1 MSRNFTTLA
10 FAAITAMAA
19 TGAQAYTTFNGV
31 DGNNAETVLAV
42 TPNATAA
49 ENTFK
54 ANLVGTGTE
63 TFETQ
68 TTGAIAPLV
77 LSFGVAGTA
86 TLSGGGGSVQANAVG
101 LTNGAGRYSVP
112 GGTKFWEVTAGGTG
126 GAFTVN
132 FSQAIA
138 AFGFYGIDIGDFQGT
153 VSLEFLD
160 AANNILGTRA
170 VAAAPAATANASV
183 LYFGALADS
192 NAELF
197 RAVHFVTTTGMGD
210 KFAFDSF
217 TIGTQQQ
224 VNRTPEPSSL
234 ALVALSMLGLG
245 IAKRRRA

>member
-31 DGNNAETVLAV
+31 DGNNAETVLTV

-68 TTGAIAPLV
+68 TTGAVAPLM
-77 LSFGVAGTA
+77 LNFGVAGTA
-86 TLSGGGGSVQANAVG
+86 TLNNGNGAVRANVAG
-101 LTNGAGRYSVP
+101 QTNGSGRYSVP
-112 GGTKFWEVTAGGTG
+112 GGTKFWEVTAGGAAT
-126 GAFTVN
+126 FTVN
-132 FSQAIA
+132 FSQSIA
-138 AFGFYGIDIGDFQGT
+138 AFGFYGIDIGDFGGT
-153 VSLEFLD
+153 LSLEFLD
-160 AANNILGTRA
+160 AANNVINTLA
-170 VAAAPAATANASV
+170 VATAPAATANASV

-197 RAVHFVTTTGMGD
+197 KSVRFLSTVGIGD
-210 KFAFDSF
+210 VFAFDSF

-224 VNRTPEPSSL
+224 VHRTPEPGSL
-234 ALVALSMLGLG
+234 ALVALGMLGLG
-245 IAKRRRA
+245 IAAKRRRA

>member
-68 TTGAIAPLV
+68 NTGAMAPLT
-77 LSFGVAGTA
+77 LNFGAAGMA
-86 TLSGGGGSVQANAVG
+86 TLDGGSGSVQTNAVG
-101 LTNGAGRYSVP
+101 ATNGAGRYSVP
-112 GGTKFWEVTAGGTG
+112 GGTKFWNVTAGGTA
-126 GAFTVN
+126 GAFTVT
-132 FSQAIA
+132 FSKAIA

-160 AANNILGTRA
+160 AANNILGTQA
-170 VAAAPAATANASV
+170 VATASAAMANASV

-197 RAVHFVTTTGMGD
+197 SAVRFVTSGGIGD
-210 KFAFDSF
+210 IFAFDSF

-224 VNRTPEPSSL
+224 VSRTPEPGSL
-234 ALVALSMLGLG
+234 ALVALGMLGLG
-245 IAKRRRA
+245 LAKRRRG